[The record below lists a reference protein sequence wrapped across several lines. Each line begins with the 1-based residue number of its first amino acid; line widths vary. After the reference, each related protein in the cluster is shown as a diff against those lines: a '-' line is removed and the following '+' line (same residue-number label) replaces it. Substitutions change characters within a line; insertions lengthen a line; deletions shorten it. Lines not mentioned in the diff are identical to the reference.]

1 MSVPANRIGA
11 PQRLKTAEVGIKTPQ
26 SLETALEI
34 PLSENYRPAT
44 SIGSGLF
51 RPSLN
56 LSDCWIVFDF
66 MKTARPGSVLPKND
80 FLE

>member
-1 MSVPANRIGA
+1 MSAPANRVSA

-26 SLETALEI
+26 SLETALKI
-34 PLSENYRPAT
+34 QPSENYRPAT

-56 LSDCWIVFDF
+56 WYVDWVQAVFC
-66 MKTARPGSVLPKND
+66 
-80 FLE
+80 